1 MGFNLK
7 RLFDLLLSITTLI
20 VLSPLIIF
28 LIILNF
34 VKIGRPIFFIQKR
47 PGLNEKPFNL
57 IKFRTMDNIYDFS
70 GNLLSDDSRINKFGM
85 WIRTYSLDELPQL
98 INVIKGEMSL
108 VGPRPLLIEYLDLY
122 DSEQKKRH
130 NVLPGITGWS
140 QINGRNAIT
149 WEEKLS
155 HDIWYVE
162 NQSIFLD
169 IKIILI
175 TIKKIIRRENIN
187 PKNQLSMPKFKGK
200 KNE

>member
-34 VKIGRPIFFIQKR
+34 VKIGRPIFFIQTR

-57 IKFRTMDNIYDFS
+57 IKFRTMDNIYDIS

-85 WIRTYSLDELPQL
+85 WIRRYSLDELPQL

-169 IKIILI
+169 IKIIMI
-175 TIKKIIRRENIN
+175 TIKKIIKRENIN
-187 PKNQLSMPKFKGK
+187 PKNQLSMPKFRGK

>member
-7 RLFDLLLSITTLI
+7 R
-20 VLSPLIIF
+20 LSPLIIF

>member
-1 MGFNLK
+1 MRFSLK
-7 RLFDLLLSITTLI
+7 RLFDLFFSTTTLI
-20 VLSPLIIF
+20 ILLPVITI

-34 VKIGRPIFFIQKR
+34 IKIGRPIFFIQTR

-57 IKFRTMDNIYDFS
+57 IKFRTMDNKYDTL
-70 GNLLSDDSRINKFGM
+70 GNLLPDESRINNFGM
-85 WIRTYSLDELPQL
+85 LIRRYSVDELPQL

-108 VGPRPLLIEYLDLY
+108 VGPRPLLMEYLVLY
-122 DSEQKKRH
+122 NTKQKKRH

-155 HDIWYVE
+155 LDIWYVE

-169 IKIILI
+169 IKIIYL

-187 PKNQLSMPKFKGK
+187 PKNQLTMPKFRGK

>member
-1 MGFNLK
+1 MRFSLK
-7 RLFDLLLSITTLI
+7 RLFDLFFSTTTLI
-20 VLSPLIIF
+20 ILLPVITI

-34 VKIGRPIFFIQKR
+34 IKIGRPIFFIQTR

-57 IKFRTMDNIYDFS
+57 IKFRTMDNKYDTL
-70 GNLLSDDSRINKFGM
+70 GNLLPDESRINNFGM
-85 WIRTYSLDELPQL
+85 LIRRYSVDELPQL

-108 VGPRPLLIEYLDLY
+108 VGPRPLLMEYLVLY
-122 DSEQKKRH
+122 NTKQKKRH

-155 HDIWYVE
+155 LDIWYVE

-169 IKIILI
+169 IKIIYI

-187 PKNQLSMPKFKGK
+187 PKNQLTMPKFRGK

>member
-169 IKIILI
+169 IKIILS

>member
-1 MGFNLK
+1 MRFSLK
-7 RLFDLLLSITTLI
+7 RLFDLFFSTTTLI
-20 VLSPLIIF
+20 ILLPVIII

-34 VKIGRPIFFIQKR
+34 IKIGRPIFFIQTR

-57 IKFRTMDNIYDFS
+57 IKFRTMDNKYDTL
-70 GNLLSDDSRINKFGM
+70 GNLLPDESRINNFGM
-85 WIRTYSLDELPQL
+85 LIRRYSVDELPQL

-108 VGPRPLLIEYLDLY
+108 VGPRPLLMEYLVLY
-122 DSEQKKRH
+122 SAKQKTRH

-155 HDIWYVE
+155 LDIWYVE
-162 NQSIFLD
+162 NQSLFLD
-169 IKIILI
+169 IKIIYL

-187 PKNQLSMPKFKGK
+187 PKNQLTMPKFRGK

>member
-7 RLFDLLLSITTLI
+7 RLFDLLLSFTTLI

>member
-7 RLFDLLLSITTLI
+7 RLFDLLLSIPTLI